1 MITMVSGSR
10 SIKGDIGRHIVFGIL
25 NKHITKDG
33 PVIQGGA
40 GGVDSIVHE
49 WCSINAVECVT
60 LRPISPTPVINYL
73 YRNVEMITI
82 ASKILCIWD
91 GQSRGTKF
99 VIDYAQARKKVLS
112 IEVVK

>member
-1 MITMVSGSR
+1 MIT
-10 SIKGDIGRHIVFGIL
+10 
-25 NKHITKDG
+25 T
-33 PVIQGGA
+33 
-40 GGVDSIVHE
+40 
-49 WCSINAVECVT
+49 
-60 LRPISPTPVINYL
+60 
-73 YRNVEMITI
+73 